1 MIFNQNPVRTDEQN
15 VRNRTDFVDQ
25 LEQFQT
31 KALKYLIGCPKS
43 TSSSIVRLFSGV
55 EPLSSRFDLLKLR
68 YFWKLSHG
76 DKHNIAYRLYNCRRR
91 NFLLANKGF
100 TYEVFNLCCKYNVI
114 NFWHGKIQG
123 FTNPNIYI
131 KKQVLKF
138 NLKVDLENGRNTSC
152 GFSDVYLQNV
162 FKYQEKY
169 HLKKPFNVFN
179 FFTSTRARTL
189 IIKVLLHPRDF
200 MLDCGLC
207 SCATKCIFD
216 HLLYDCKY
224 LADHRLDLRNMLNFY
239 NFPMDCFSSKIKF
252 LATCLEKKAWTR
264 CLTDFLEEANY

>member
-1 MIFNQNPVRTDEQN
+1 MVLNRSSTNLFFTLNNDQLEVVQSYKYLGITFNTRRLTTLYTEHFSKIKQKATRRLQCIKLFGYKNDGLRPETAIKLYKLLVRPILEYGAQVLIYDHFYLKTPLRGEKIG
-15 VRNRTDFVDQ
+15 NRTDFVDQ

-100 TYEVFNLCCKYNVI
+100 TYEVFNLCCKYNAI

-138 NLKVDLENGRNTSC
+138 NLKVDLENGNTAC

-169 HLKKPFNVFN
+169 Q
-179 FFTSTRARTL
+179 
-189 IIKVLLHPRDF
+189 
-200 MLDCGLC
+200 
-207 SCATKCIFD
+207 
-216 HLLYDCKY
+216 
-224 LADHRLDLRNMLNFY
+224 
-239 NFPMDCFSSKIKF
+239 
-252 LATCLEKKAWTR
+252 
-264 CLTDFLEEANY
+264 